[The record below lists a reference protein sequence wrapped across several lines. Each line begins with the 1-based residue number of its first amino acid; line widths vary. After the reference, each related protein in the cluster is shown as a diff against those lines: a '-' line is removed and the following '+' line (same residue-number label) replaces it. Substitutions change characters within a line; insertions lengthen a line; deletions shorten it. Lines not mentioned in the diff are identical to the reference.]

1 MCVFWLND
9 VICIRCATLSQ
20 FFSKFLFFGLLSFS
34 HSRCEHIQFIPKLY
48 ISIFTIQS
56 LSQSACEYAARWTY
70 AWNHNLRKGDRKTRK
85 NIGWNK
91 FQRVIESTFRIECAC
106 ELDTHTY
113 MRYITVE
120 FMQRREEKRREKRT
134 TTRDKMLAID
144 KCRQCRTRHL
154 RFSLTQAQTHVNRC
168 ENVSVQNLCARF
180 FVSLENV
187 DLCQA
192 HKSIALLS
200 ML

>member
-1 MCVFWLND
+1 MTLFVFGVQLYLN
-9 VICIRCATLSQ
+9 
-20 FFSKFLFFGLLSFS
+20 FFPSSCFSVCFLFLILVVNIYS
-34 HSRCEHIQFIPKLY
+34 LY
-48 ISIFTIQS
+48 LNSIFTIQS
-56 LSQSACEYAARWTY
+56 LSQLACEYAARWTY
-70 AWNHNLRKGDRKTRK
+70 AWNHNLRKRDRKTRK

-113 MRYITVE
+113 MRYITIE

-168 ENVSVQNLCARF
+168 ENVSVRKIYARDF
-180 FVSLENV
+180 SW
-187 DLCQA
+187 A
-192 HKSIALLS
+192 WK
-200 ML
+200 M